1 MTALAMLE
9 PVMKS
14 KKVAIVQSNYIP
26 WKGYFDL
33 IQKVDE
39 FILLDSVQYTRRD
52 WRNRNRIKR
61 REGVIWLTIPVKVT
75 GKYFQSIRE
84 TEVSDPSWAEQHWVK
99 LKLAYGKAPYFPTYS
114 ARLEALYDKASTFQL
129 LSEVN
134 FLFLT
139 ELCKIL
145 EISTKIT
152 IDSHYQSSGAKT
164 ERLVSLCQGAGAT
177 EYLSGPAAQDY
188 LLPNLFNDVGIQLSW
203 MDYAGYPEYSQLYP
217 PFDHSVSIL
226 DLLFQTGPE
235 AKRYFQRGPGS

>member
-1 MTALAMLE
+1 MTALAMRE
-9 PVMKS
+9 PVMIS

-39 FILLDSVQYTRRD
+39 FILLDSVQYTRSD
-52 WRNRNRIKR
+52 WRNRNRFKT
-61 REGVIWLTIPVKVT
+61 REGVVWLTIPVKST
-75 GKYFQSIRE
+75 RHFFQSIRE
-84 TEVSDPSWAEQHWVK
+84 TEVSDPTWAERHWVK
-99 LKLAYGKAPYFPTYS
+99 LKLAYGKAPYFPTYA
-114 ARLEALYDKASTFQL
+114 ARLKVLYEKASTFPL

-152 IDSHYQSSGAKT
+152 IDSHYQSSGTKT
-164 ERLVSLCQGAGAT
+164 ARLVTLCQAAGAT
-177 EYLSGPAAQDY
+177 EYLSGPAARDY
-188 LLPNLFNDVGIQLSW
+188 LLPQLFEDVGIQLSW
-203 MDYAGYPEYSQLYP
+203 MDYAGYPEYPQLYP
-217 PFDHSVSIL
+217 PFDHSVTIL

-235 AKRYFQRGPGS
+235 AKRYLQRGPRS